1 MMDAWDEIVKEWYPE
16 ILSKK
21 SYPLK
26 ISKHYTS
33 AQRWEIYERLTKNQR
48 ALVNKHRRY
57 LIQSQFL
64 EENYL
69 LATDWVFEDFKV
81 NPFFRTSRRQEKLF
95 CKCGRELKVQYIVK
109 SQKTGERLTLGISH
123 FAEHLH
129 VSENVASSISQGMT
143 RVDLAMDELLW
154 LKQQNCPFPEEL
166 WQKYH
171 LALMYNNR
179 LKQPKIPNKKLYLR
193 VAEFR
198 EAAFPI
204 YISDYQA
211 LQKEID
217 SMYRQTQ
224 LEEKTI
230 HVKKT
235 DFFENRTSAEINT
248 KAFIETYQIF
258 LKKDLSGIRTED
270 CQLTKL
276 PDSYFQE
283 LLSLLRK
290 VKHFPPS
297 LAEKTI
303 QEFSD
308 TPQGRWIQPQIY
320 KLILEKYLL
329 HGFKEVFFYEIPRP
343 MRNGL
348 LRVLK
353 KEKEAMKSPLKKEN
367 QRNTADS
374 SEKKSVEE
382 WLLVKKQASTSTRKR
397 AFDVLQQLEG
407 LRKEDPSINKVLHD
421 YYVKIKEKLFDDGDT
436 SG

>member
-1 MMDAWDEIVKEWYPE
+1 MDAWDEIIKEWYPE

-33 AQRWEIYERLTKNQR
+33 AQRWEIYERLTKKQR
-48 ALVNKHRRY
+48 ALVNNHRRY

-109 SQKTGERLTLGISH
+109 SEKTGERLALGISH

-129 VSENVASSISQGMT
+129 VSETVAHSISQGMT
-143 RVDLAMDELLW
+143 TVDLAMDELLW
-154 LKQQNCPFPEEL
+154 LKQQNSPFPEEL

-179 LKQPKIPNKKLYLR
+179 LKQPNKPNKKLFLR

-204 YISDYQA
+204 YLSDYQA

-217 SMYRQTQ
+217 TIYQQTQ
-224 LEEKTI
+224 FEKKTI
-230 HVKKT
+230 HIKKT
-235 DFFENRTSAEINT
+235 DFFENKTSAESNT
-248 KAFIETYQIF
+248 KAFIESYQIF
-258 LKKDLSGIRTED
+258 LKKDLSGIRADD
-270 CQLTKL
+270 CQLKKL
-276 PDSYFQE
+276 PDSYFHE
-283 LLSLLRK
+283 LLTLLRS
-290 VKHFPPS
+290 VKQMDRS
-297 LAEKTI
+297 LAEKKVR
-303 QEFSD
+303 EFSD
-308 TPQGRWIQPQIY
+308 TPEGRWIQPQIY
-320 KLILEKYLL
+320 LSILEAYLL
-329 HGFKEVFFYEIPRP
+329 HGLNEAFFYGIPRP
-343 MRNGL
+343 MRNGF

-353 KEKEAMKSPLKKEN
+353 KEKE
-367 QRNTADS
+367 
-374 SEKKSVEE
+374 EKKGRPTEDPQKLVTATKETVKE
-382 WLLVKKQASTSTRKR
+382 WLDSQEQKKSSSKKKAIGL
-397 AFDVLQQLEG
+397 LQQLEL
-407 LRKEDPSINKVLHD
+407 LRNEDPSVSKVLDD
-421 YYVKIKEKLFDDGDT
+421 YYRRMKEEKVDDG
-436 SG
+436 SKGS